1 MADSHAGQLA
11 ALTAMLSKRQED
23 RNGPPMPGGDHFGR
37 DHWYV
42 PRWAMILMAV
52 ILFVLFF
59 LLVGIAL
66 IAALR
71 HRRSGTSTTDIK
83 RSIADQAAARR
94 RSSGISDD
102 DPDGIKPIK
111 RLRSF
116 HMKGAVVMSPEAMS
130 PRTPKTPKSAGLFGR
145 FFRKKD
151 GRRLAPL
158 DEEKNESYA
167 SLNSYPDT
175 PGLDEKMLEA
185 SPPPTPAPAF
195 GWTSNVGPGGKRRSL
210 AESPAINPTP
220 PPAYTGGVGE
230 QNTAYKG
237 ETRPPVG
244 QRESDS
250 FLVQAS
256 RRMSRDAKRL
266 STDYNENY
274 QSRPSGGLFDDDDD
288 ERRPLG
294 YDPDSRSGH

>member
-1 MADSHAGQLA
+1 MADTHAGQLA
-11 ALTAMLSKRQED
+11 ALTAMLAKRQDD
-23 RNGPPMPGGDHFGR
+23 RNMPMPGGDHFGR
-37 DHWYV
+37 DTWTV

-52 ILFVLFF
+52 ILFILFF

-66 IAALR
+66 LTAFR
-71 HRRSGTSTTDIK
+71 HRRSGTSSSDIK
-83 RSIADQAAARR
+83 RSIAAADQARR

-116 HMKGAVVMSPEAMS
+116 HMRGAMVMSPEAMS

-158 DEEKNESYA
+158 DEEKNDSYA
-167 SLNSYPDT
+167 SLNNYPDT
-175 PGLDEKMLEA
+175 PGIDEKMLEA

-195 GWTSNVGPGGKRRSL
+195 GWTSNVGPGNKRRSL
-210 AESPAINPTP
+210 IDSPGGP
-220 PPAYTGGVGE
+220 PPLPAYPGGPGE

-237 ETRPPVG
+237 DTRPPLG

-250 FLVQAS
+250 FLATS
-256 RRMSRDAKRL
+256 ARRMSRDAKRL